1 MIDARNGGTG
11 MRTLHIGLRVTDLG
25 QSLAFYTAIG
35 YQVVGSVPETSIGL
49 LTMLKLPDDEFV
61 TVELVHDGEPVDR
74 GTDVSHFVVQ
84 VESMADTIDMLADH
98 GIEPVDPGQESDGL
112 KTTFIADPDGRRIEL
127 VQWPAGHTD
136 GLTAADWPEERE

>member
-1 MIDARNGGTG
+1 
-11 MRTLHIGLRVTDLG
+11 MRTLHVGLRVTDLG
-25 QSLAFYTAIG
+25 RSLAFYTAIG
-35 YQVVGSVPETSIGL
+35 YEVVGRVPETSIGQ

-61 TVELVHDGEPVDR
+61 TVELVHDGNPVDR

-84 VESMADTIDMLADH
+84 VESMADTLAGLADH
-98 GIEPVDPGQESDGL
+98 GIEPVAPGQESDDGL

-136 GLTAADWPEERE
+136 GINAADWPGEGD

>member
-1 MIDARNGGTG
+1 
-11 MRTLHIGLRVTDLG
+11 MRTLHVGLRVTDLG
-25 QSLAFYTAIG
+25 RSLAFYTAIG
-35 YQVVGSVPETSIGL
+35 YEVVGRVPETSIGH

-61 TVELVHDGEPVDR
+61 TVELVHDGNAVDR

-84 VESMADTIDMLADH
+84 VESMADTLDVLADH
-98 GIEPVDPGQESDGL
+98 GIKPVAPGQESDDGL

-136 GLTAADWPEERE
+136 GITAADWPEEGD